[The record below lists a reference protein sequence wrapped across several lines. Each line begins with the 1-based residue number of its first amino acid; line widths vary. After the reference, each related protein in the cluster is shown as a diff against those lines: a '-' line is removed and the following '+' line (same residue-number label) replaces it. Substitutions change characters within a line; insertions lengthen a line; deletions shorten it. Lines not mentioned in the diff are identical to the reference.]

1 VRSGAA
7 FTTEQ
12 PLSLRPYEPGDA
24 AFVARLAKQVFLEYT
39 PVAVEH
45 TLELVQRFTSRVAVR
60 AGRRVGFMAAEVG
73 HGDRASLHA
82 IAVSESERGRGV
94 GRRLLLSC
102 EQLARQRGAKRLE
115 LCTADS
121 NVAALDLFLK
131 CGFRLERRR
140 SRFYARGQN
149 ACILVK
155 DLS

>member
-1 VRSGAA
+1 MRNAA
-7 FTTEQ
+7 FAAQ
-12 PLSLRPYEPGDA
+12 APLTLRPYEPGDA
-24 AFVARLAKQVFLEYT
+24 EFVARLAAEVFLEYT
-39 PVAVEH
+39 PLAVAH
-45 TLELVQRFTSRVAVR
+45 TLELVRRFTSLVAVR

-73 HGDRASLHA
+73 HGDRAALHA

-94 GRRLLLSC
+94 GRRLLMSC
-102 EQLARQRGAKRLE
+102 EQLAKQRGNKRLE

-131 CGFRLERRR
+131 RGFRLERRR